1 MKKTLNKI
9 SIYFKK
15 LLSIIN
21 KPEMKILPGQLAFFL
36 VMSVFP
42 ILTLIGL
49 VATSFNIS
57 MDTLIEF
64 MRKAMPLEVS
74 ETLIPFIQGNG
85 IDLKIGFSMIIGF
98 IIASNGAQSLIV
110 TSNRLYNIKD
120 SNYLSRRIK
129 ALFLTILLVLLTIFT
144 IVVLAFGDN
153 IISFISNIG
162 ILKNIENIIKS
173 IYGILKIPGSLLIIF
188 FIIKLIYVIT
198 PDSKIPSKD
207 TTKGALF
214 TTFGVTIVT
223 LIYSYYVAN
232 FSNYDIFYGGLTNI
246 VIMMMW
252 IYLISY
258 IIVIGISINTHAY
271 VEKAE

>member
-64 MRKAMPLEVS
+64 MRKVMPLEVS

-98 IIASNGAQSLIV
+98 IIASNHVNSSDQWLIGNKLG
-110 TSNRLYNIKD
+110 NRAICGFAASTIK
-120 SNYLSRRIK
+120 NTFRGRI
-129 ALFLTILLVLLTIFT
+129 FELV
-144 IVVLAFGDN
+144 
-153 IISFISNIG
+153 
-162 ILKNIENIIKS
+162 
-173 IYGILKIPGSLLIIF
+173 
-188 FIIKLIYVIT
+188 
-198 PDSKIPSKD
+198 
-207 TTKGALF
+207 KGAVFIDRNDKLSKSN
-214 TTFGVTIVT
+214 GEEELAKRIAHDQIA
-223 LIYSYYVAN
+223 LIFPEGTRKN
-232 FSNYDIFYGGLTNI
+232 KTEEGRKK
-246 VIMMMW
+246 
-252 IYLISY
+252 
-258 IIVIGISINTHAY
+258 
-271 VEKAE
+271 E

>member
-64 MRKAMPLEVS
+64 MRKVMPLEVS

-110 TSNRLYNIKD
+110 T
-120 SNYLSRRIK
+120 
-129 ALFLTILLVLLTIFT
+129 
-144 IVVLAFGDN
+144 
-153 IISFISNIG
+153 
-162 ILKNIENIIKS
+162 
-173 IYGILKIPGSLLIIF
+173 
-188 FIIKLIYVIT
+188 
-198 PDSKIPSKD
+198 
-207 TTKGALF
+207 
-214 TTFGVTIVT
+214 
-223 LIYSYYVAN
+223 
-232 FSNYDIFYGGLTNI
+232 
-246 VIMMMW
+246 
-252 IYLISY
+252 Y
-258 IIVIGISINTHAY
+258 II
-271 VEKAE
+271 

>member
-64 MRKAMPLEVS
+64 MRKVMPLEVS

-162 ILKNIENIIKS
+162 IFKKYRKYYKIYIWNIKNTR
-173 IYGILKIPGSLLIIF
+173 F
-188 FIIKLIYVIT
+188 FINNFL
-198 PDSKIPSKD
+198 
-207 TTKGALF
+207 
-214 TTFGVTIVT
+214 
-223 LIYSYYVAN
+223 YYK
-232 FSNYDIFYGGLTNI
+232 T
-246 VIMMMW
+246 
-252 IYLISY
+252 Y
-258 IIVIGISINTHAY
+258 ICNNT
-271 VEKAE
+271 

>member
-120 SNYLSRRIK
+120 SN
-129 ALFLTILLVLLTIFT
+129 
-144 IVVLAFGDN
+144 D
-153 IISFISNIG
+153 
-162 ILKNIENIIKS
+162 
-173 IYGILKIPGSLLIIF
+173 
-188 FIIKLIYVIT
+188 
-198 PDSKIPSKD
+198 
-207 TTKGALF
+207 
-214 TTFGVTIVT
+214 
-223 LIYSYYVAN
+223 
-232 FSNYDIFYGGLTNI
+232 
-246 VIMMMW
+246 
-252 IYLISY
+252 
-258 IIVIGISINTHAY
+258 
-271 VEKAE
+271 